1 MNEKIEASDRS
12 VAAGRIEKSI
22 INTGDNSPVFLGYE
36 RLRDAVIQPSEVFR
50 RVHIES
56 FVGRR
61 WLIGLVDSILNDENN
76 RCGYLMLKAH
86 AGLGKT
92 AFLAWLVKERNYIH
106 HFVELAPGQE
116 GIEKGLKNLAA
127 QIILAYK
134 LNEDERVSDAIPD
147 AAGRT
152 DYLYRL
158 LSQAADKRG
167 PGERIVVVVDA
178 LDEAGTPRNQNVLGL
193 PKVLPDGV
201 FFIVSMRPVQVT
213 LYSDRPIT
221 PSWTLEI
228 LAESTENLDDM
239 KSFLQASAA
248 WPKVKQALDE
258 SRYTAD
264 DFIDALMKK
273 SGGLWIYLHFVIPDI
288 ERGRDRHCIW
298 LSFQKGCRS
307 IMQVTGLDGEK
318 PINGINFTCRFLPL
332 WPQPRSPA
340 RWSAFWIGRG

>member
-1 MNEKIEASDRS
+1 MPDEHKFEQQGQNVTGPQTNI
-12 VAAGRIEKSI
+12 AGGVHGPVLSGRFERIQSI
-22 INTGDNSPVFLGYE
+22 ITTGNNGPVFLGYE
-36 RLRDAVIQPSEVFR
+36 RLRDAIIQPSEVFR

-61 WLIGLVDSILNDENN
+61 WLIDQVDSILNDENN
-76 RCGYLMLKAH
+76 SCGYLVLEAH

-134 LNEDERVSDAIPD
+134 LSADEAIPD
-147 AAGRT
+147 AAGRS
-152 DYLYRL
+152 DFLYRL

-178 LDEAGTPRNQNVLGL
+178 LDEAGTPPNQNVLGL

-213 LYSDRPIT
+213 LYSDRSRT

-239 KSFLQASAA
+239 KSFLQASDTLTHELTHASLLINTFSA
-248 WPKVKQALDE
+248 
-258 SRYTAD
+258 RY
-264 DFIDALMKK
+264 
-273 SGGLWIYLHFVIPDI
+273 S
-288 ERGRDRHCIW
+288 
-298 LSFQKGCRS
+298 QK
-307 IMQVTGLDGEK
+307 T
-318 PINGINFTCRFLPL
+318 
-332 WPQPRSPA
+332 
-340 RWSAFWIGRG
+340 

>member
-1 MNEKIEASDRS
+1 M
-12 VAAGRIEKSI
+12 
-22 INTGDNSPVFLGYE
+22 
-36 RLRDAVIQPSEVFR
+36 
-50 RVHIES
+50 
-56 FVGRR
+56 GRR
-61 WLIGLVDSILNDENN
+61 WLIDQVDSILNDENN
-76 RCGYLMLKAH
+76 SCGYLVLEAH

-134 LNEDERVSDAIPD
+134 LSADEAIPD
-147 AAGRT
+147 AAGRP

-158 LSQAADKRG
+158 LSQAAEKRG

-178 LDEAGTPRNQNVLGL
+178 LDEAGTPPNQNVLGL
-193 PKVLPDGV
+193 PKVLPEGV

-213 LYSDRPIT
+213 LQSDRSIT
-221 PSWTLEI
+221 PRWPLKI
-228 LAESTENLDDM
+228 LAESRENLDDM

-273 SGGLWIYLHFVIPDI
+273 SGGLWIYLHFVIPEI
-288 ERGRDRHCIW
+288 ERG
-298 LSFQKGCRS
+298 
-307 IMQVTGLDGEK
+307 E
-318 PINGINFTCRFLPL
+318 
-332 WPQPRSPA
+332 RSPLDLDKLPEGLQEYYA
-340 RWSAFWIGRG
+340 GYWDRWRKADKWYELYLPILTTLAAAQEPSTLERILDWAGIVAP